1 MTDTADEWGQAPV
14 PDGRRSNGTH
24 VICARIPADLATAAN
39 ARADAAGRR
48 LSDIVRDALTAHL
61 APAAVTLTVTCGD
74 RIRAEPH
81 TGRPLTCNSNPIVP
95 ETLHLVLP

>member
-1 MTDTADEWGQAPV
+1 VT
-14 PDGRRSNGTH
+14 GTH
-24 VICARIPADLATAAN
+24 VISVRVPADLATAAN
-39 ARADAAGRR
+39 NHAERTGRR
-48 LSDIVRDALTAHL
+48 LSDVVRDALAAHL
-61 APAAVTLTVTCGD
+61 APTAVTLTVTCGD